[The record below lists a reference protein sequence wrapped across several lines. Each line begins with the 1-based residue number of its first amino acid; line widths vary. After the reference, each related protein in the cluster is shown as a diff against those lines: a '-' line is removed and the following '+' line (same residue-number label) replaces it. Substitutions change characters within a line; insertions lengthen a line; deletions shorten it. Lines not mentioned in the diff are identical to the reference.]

1 MAALHFVERQ
11 LRNNRASA
19 LCAPRVCLNDSIER
33 DRDSL
38 ERGGTFSIWFA
49 KRHTASDISDQASDQ
64 STLF

>member
-11 LRNNRASA
+11 LRNNCASA
-19 LCAPRVCLNDSIER
+19 LCGPAVCLEKSIER

-49 KRHTASDISDQASDQ
+49 KRHSASDNGDQASDQ
-64 STLF
+64 STFF